1 MFIPGKHL
9 QPSPTFE
16 VQLGIERVTHFENQ
30 VQEDESKK
38 LSSVAT
44 PNSASGVRLGCKCL
58 LAINAL
64 AYCAKEFRK
73 VITVIF

>member
-1 MFIPGKHL
+1 MFIPSKHL

-16 VQLGIERVTHFENQ
+16 VQLGIERVKRFDNQ
-30 VQEDESKK
+30 VQVDEIKK

-44 PNSASGVRLGCKCL
+44 PNSASSVRLGCKCL

-64 AYCAKEFRK
+64 AYCTKEFCK
-73 VITVIF
+73 VTTVIF